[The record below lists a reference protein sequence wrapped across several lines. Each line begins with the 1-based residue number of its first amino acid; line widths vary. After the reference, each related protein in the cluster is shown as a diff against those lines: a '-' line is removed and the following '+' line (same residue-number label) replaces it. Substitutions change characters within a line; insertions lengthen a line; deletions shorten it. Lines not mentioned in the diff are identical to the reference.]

1 MQIAAAGMVL
11 AASRRCGVLLAG
23 GTQMLAVYALSQALA
38 MKKDASSMDRL
49 NSHLDEPDGLT
60 WRSKQVVVGTTRWV
74 VEDTTGDTIG
84 LGNDIGGVPLL
95 ATQLSF
101 ATSRYPQLR
110 AYERGF
116 VKEGVGAGGCAI
128 AAYLYQ
134 GWGLVQLV
142 QAIEELVERYDH
154 S

>member
-1 MQIAAAGMVL
+1 MQIAAAGMAI

-38 MKKDASSMDRL
+38 TKKDALSIARL
-49 NSHLDEPDGLT
+49 NSHLDASDGLT
-60 WRSKQVVVGTTRWV
+60 WQPKQVVVGTTRWV
-74 VEDTTGDTIG
+74 AEDTTGDTIG
-84 LGNDIGGVPLL
+84 LAHNIGGVTLL

-101 ATSRYPQLR
+101 ARSRYPQLQ

-128 AAYLYQ
+128 AACLYQ

-142 QAIEELVERYDH
+142 EAIEELVERYDH